1 MGLVPGVVAAGVDQ
15 PDFFQRQVGV
25 YVGDVGLERQASFE
39 EFGCFHAYQIMRLI
53 WGWTCPHEGVGCCG
67 PWNRR
72 YFGRVTVDRTD
83 WALLGA
89 LQEDGR
95 ASFADL
101 ARTVSMS
108 PSAVAERVR
117 RLEEA
122 GVIAGYR
129 AVVSP
134 EQVGLGV
141 MAFVRLRYPTG
152 NYRPF
157 HALLDSTPEIVEAHH
172 VTGEDCFV
180 LKVLARSMRH
190 LEEVTGRIGGLGA
203 VTTSVVYS
211 SPLTGRA
218 IAVD

>member
-1 MGLVPGVVAAGVDQ
+1 
-15 PDFFQRQVGV
+15 
-25 YVGDVGLERQASFE
+25 
-39 EFGCFHAYQIMRLI
+39 
-53 WGWTCPHEGVGCCG
+53 
-67 PWNRR
+67 
-72 YFGRVTVDRTD
+72 VTVDRTD
-83 WALLGA
+83 WALLAA

-122 GVIAGYR
+122 GIIAGYR

-157 HALLDSTPEIVEAHH
+157 HALLDTTPEIVEAHH

-190 LEEVTGRIGGLGA
+190 LEEVNGRIAGLGP

-211 SPLTGRA
+211 SPLAGRA

>member
-1 MGLVPGVVAAGVDQ
+1 MT
-15 PDFFQRQVGV
+15 
-25 YVGDVGLERQASFE
+25 GDTSL
-39 EFGCFHAYQIMRLI
+39 
-53 WGWTCPHEGVGCCG
+53 
-67 PWNRR
+67 
-72 YFGRVTVDRTD
+72 DRTD
-83 WALLGA
+83 ARLLA
-89 LQEDGR
+89 ELQKDGR
-95 ASFADL
+95 ATYADL
-101 ARTVSMS
+101 ARAVAMS
-108 PSAVAERVR
+108 PSAVTERVR

-129 AVVSP
+129 ATVDP
-134 EQVGLGV
+134 ARVGLPV

-190 LEEVTGRIGGLGA
+190 LEEVAGRISGLGA

-218 IAVD
+218 IVPTSS

>member
-1 MGLVPGVVAAGVDQ
+1 MTTDIAL
-15 PDFFQRQVGV
+15 
-25 YVGDVGLERQASFE
+25 
-39 EFGCFHAYQIMRLI
+39 
-53 WGWTCPHEGVGCCG
+53 
-67 PWNRR
+67 
-72 YFGRVTVDRTD
+72 DRTD
-83 WALLGA
+83 WQLLTE
-89 LQEDGR
+89 LQKDGR
-95 ASFADL
+95 SPYAEL
-101 ARTVSMS
+101 ARAVAMS
-108 PSAVAERVR
+108 PSAVAERIR

-129 AVVSP
+129 ASLDP
-134 EQVGLGV
+134 ERLGLQV

-180 LKVLARSMRH
+180 LKVLTRSMRH
-190 LEEVTGRIGGLGA
+190 LEEVTGRIAGLGA

-218 IAVD
+218 ISAPG